1 MRKAVLDRL
10 GQPGPVLGTD
20 QGSQIQGGGSVHL
33 EGLGGLTCPSLC
45 ENRANR
51 KQRSKSLI

>member
-1 MRKAVLDRL
+1 VLDRL
-10 GQPGPVLGTD
+10 GQAGPVLGTD
-20 QGSQIQGGGSVHL
+20 QGGQIQRGGSVHL

-51 KQRSKSLI
+51 ETRCKSLI